1 VGSEYTG
8 VGGIMKKVI
17 IRAEIAVGRERFS
30 PVFKPFE
37 KCHYCY
43 RKAWFLDKNYLPV
56 CKQHAPSNVW
66 CRIQY
71 PTKKNNY
78 NQKYREW

>member
-1 VGSEYTG
+1 
-8 VGGIMKKVI
+8 MKKVI
-17 IRAEIAVGRERFS
+17 LRAEIAERFS

-37 KCHYCY
+37 KCHYCH

-56 CKQHAPSNVW
+56 CKQHASSNNVC

-78 NQKYREW
+78 NQKYRGW